1 MELQLLDE
9 VDLVDLY
16 ADMFPGSADVDKMH
30 PMWAAYEAYL
40 ADESN
45 QNELVDST
53 FAQLAL
59 NEGEHEE
66 LTCLLFPFVCL
77 TFIIDAEE
85 RYVY

>member
-9 VDLVDLY
+9 DDLVDLY
-16 ADMFPGSADVDKMH
+16 AEMFPGSAYVDKMH

-40 ADESN
+40 ADEST
-45 QNELVDST
+45 QNELGDSA

-59 NEGEHEE
+59 NEDEHEE
-66 LTCLLFPFVCL
+66 LSCLWFPFVCL

-85 RYVY
+85 RYLY